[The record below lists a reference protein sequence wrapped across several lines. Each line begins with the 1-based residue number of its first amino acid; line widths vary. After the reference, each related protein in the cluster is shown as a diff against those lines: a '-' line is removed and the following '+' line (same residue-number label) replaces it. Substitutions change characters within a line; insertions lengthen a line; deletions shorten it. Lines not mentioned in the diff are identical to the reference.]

1 MDRVSFLQDLLQF
14 NEKSGTPIVRMPKI
28 GSHDVDLH
36 RLYSTVIS
44 RGGWLKVNSRED
56 WDEVIEEMKLP
67 KHCVNN
73 EIALKQIYIRYLDR
87 YERVNFHGEDKD
99 PIEEDDDE
107 KRHNRRWS
115 ARMLHAIPAV
125 YNHGQHH
132 VPEGNRAQLS
142 LCGDLYKP
150 SEYEKLMMSLLSP
163 LPNEQDFAINVCT
176 LMSNESK
183 HTLKVDK
190 CPKLISILLG
200 HAGVFSHFTMRDIF
214 QEYYANIRKNSLQRF
229 WKNCLY
235 QNLPVLEL
243 SYADCFQKFDRD
255 PTELIKNVYGDGSR
269 KDVDEEDVGKLDSET
284 LMDFLSLGTGL
295 GTNDYIGQ
303 RVLQIASIF
312 RNLSFNDENIAVLG
326 SNRAFLRFLIMCANA
341 QWNNLQHMG
350 LDMLGNVASEV
361 DIYDAQSD
369 DVTRCLLSTVQ
380 EGLEGEDRG
389 IIIGCLEVLSK
400 IAQRETNEDN
410 LNRYL
415 NQKVYDQICLF
426 LSLRDI
432 MLLLYSLECIYSLTS
447 MGEKPCN
454 AIMHVT
460 GIIDTLVSFITVE
473 AQSYG
478 PDACILMRVV
488 ETIPGNLAGFP
499 PGNHVQTGGQ
509 VVPPVA
515 PSMTQL
521 TVQPKEQS
529 PVPTPSIPDIPKLPT
544 KATTFHHNVPPSGAP
559 NTIQITSVTRPA
571 ASNSPQIP
579 VNIISRNDP
588 NAALASKNL
597 ASTSSVQPSSLP
609 SSPATPSGPVTV
621 AAKHAQ
627 QQQSQENE
635 QFAYAWLR
643 ATFETAPSMNSR
655 IEQHE
660 VYKQYLAA
668 NSKIGRKAVMPQVH
682 FQRCVRTVFGGTVG
696 PTMVKGNESNQ
707 FFYEGIRLR
716 AKTSATVVNST
727 AGKTSDGAPS
737 TPVRPLP
744 KPIKPQLAGGGLDSA
759 NSSSGQPP
767 RFMTQIINKAVM
779 TNKANVEQ
787 QNQFSQANEQKVI
800 ILNQTTISPQP
811 GGTSAAA
818 ATTSQSQQ
826 HQQTTGTTTIMNQSG
841 TITSTT
847 SNPSAL
853 IKSLLANKVTTT
865 TTMTTTGGNN
875 EQQYVASSS
884 SSSVGNFVVS
894 SSVASSL
901 SSTTTSTTSLIAS
914 NVNVHQVAQRQQMLK
929 QKQRAA
935 VPSSAGKNMV
945 VTSNNPSSI
954 KVGNS
959 TISIKPGTLPSNT
972 VITAASPQESS
983 VDGQLNPPPLAPLS
997 QAGGSM
1003 VKTNKMLA
1011 DLIEKKSGDNSV
1023 FAIGETTVKR
1033 KSEVDL
1039 SEPPSKKIEIM
1050 ETDDIKVTPKAAD
1063 LYAEL
1068 AGSILEGEDF
1078 EDIEMK
1084 EVKEEVKVQTVSTPQ
1099 VITMPAPVQRQII
1112 VTPNNPQPVL
1122 LSPGGSGGQ
1131 QLTTQTTATIKTD
1144 TGYQTVPI
1152 ILQQNQLQIQ
1162 KAAPVLQPAVQ
1173 QPTQYIL
1180 ATNPQGQTYVVAQ
1193 QPQQQQQLQ
1202 QTVLLTQNPQHG
1214 TQQKT
1219 IIILQQQPNPAGNP
1233 QAQTQQ
1239 IVQTQSPAP
1248 QKVFV
1253 NQQGQQIIMTQ
1264 VPRQVQHQGN
1274 TISLEGPSQQILKTN
1289 QQAQIIQTHI
1299 GQQQQQQSSTAQ
1311 QIQQIIQQSGSQTI
1325 QIIPQPPVSA
1335 PQSQQ
1340 LVIQQAQ
1347 TQPSQVLIQAQQS
1360 SQQLKPQIISQQII
1374 QPATQQ
1380 PQIVQKVIQQKPA
1393 QKQSQT
1399 SKQSNASATSAQIG
1413 SLPTK
1418 TIIVQQQTTASGTPQ
1433 KQIIQVVQQKLSSPH
1448 TTPKTVA
1455 KPITSQTKSKQEKN
1469 SEPASAF
1476 LPTTTTPAQT
1486 INSPASVP
1494 TTVESTKANAEP
1506 DSTSTSSTVNAPSP
1520 SISPPGTI
1528 QPPGPTTIPVV
1539 GTNSSI
1545 QMIPAMDPAK
1555 AIDEDVELSWPWVC
1569 DWRGCPRKRYASAN
1583 EVYLHACAVHCP
1595 KSVESTADI
1604 YCQWGPG
1611 PNLCDNIPRKRFS
1624 LMTHIFD
1631 RHCTSESFK
1640 SAVQRRLSNA
1650 ASGTQTPQQAYPVS
1664 LVRQT
1669 TTAGQP
1675 TPPTQTGGS
1684 TATPVASNGTV
1695 PVPAAMSP
1703 SSVNGAAD
1711 SGPPGLAL
1719 AGPAALHAI
1728 KRHAIDWANAKECQ
1742 DDIEGPVTKSI
1753 RLTSALILRNL
1764 VVYNNTARRNLRAY
1778 EPHLAGVAM
1787 NNVESSRTIAQ
1798 VLFEMNDAQPNY

>member
-716 AKTSATVVNST
+716 AKT
-727 AGKTSDGAPS
+727 
-737 TPVRPLP
+737 
-744 KPIKPQLAGGGLDSA
+744 
-759 NSSSGQPP
+759 
-767 RFMTQIINKAVM
+767 
-779 TNKANVEQ
+779 
-787 QNQFSQANEQKVI
+787 
-800 ILNQTTISPQP
+800 
-811 GGTSAAA
+811 
-818 ATTSQSQQ
+818 
-826 HQQTTGTTTIMNQSG
+826 
-841 TITSTT
+841 
-847 SNPSAL
+847 
-853 IKSLLANKVTTT
+853 
-865 TTMTTTGGNN
+865 
-875 EQQYVASSS
+875 
-884 SSSVGNFVVS
+884 
-894 SSVASSL
+894 
-901 SSTTTSTTSLIAS
+901 
-914 NVNVHQVAQRQQMLK
+914 VAQRQQMLK

-1264 VPRQVQHQGN
+1264 VPRQVQHQVIVNHPPKNPSKAPKAQTALKSAGKIVEKKPIYITTNQQGN